1 MTAKGRIGVIIPMV
15 TDTLNSELLGGI
27 YDQAKKLGYDVLVF
41 TNATNSMREFPL
53 TDYVKGEENI
63 FSLAETAEL
72 DGVLL
77 AAGCFFNP
85 ELVERIMDRLEKLT
99 IPCLVLELMQE
110 RFPYIY
116 PSQREGIRRITRH
129 LIEDHGCRRL
139 HCLTGIK
146 GSIEAEERLEA
157 FLEIMAE
164 YGSPTDESTYTY
176 GDFWK
181 ISAQQMAERI
191 ANGEMERP
199 EGIVCASDNM
209 ALSLCDALK
218 KHGIRVPED
227 IRVTGYDGSMN
238 ASLHEPVLS
247 TVSGKDEFLGQAAVM
262 KLHEMMGGS
271 AADAEITAEI
281 TVKYGTSC
289 GCSAEK
295 AAESHQLNINEYME
309 RDFLYN
315 CTYREYYMTSN
326 FIGQMS
332 DSASLTNFAEIVDS
346 LAYLLPTWKRLDIC
360 LCVDWLGNFKKFNEY
375 RTLGHSE
382 KMLNLLSKTRDSRS
396 LEQYSFKTRD
406 LLPAL
411 KKPHAPEY
419 IVFMPIHSQNHIYG
433 YAAFSYENGRSFVLE
448 ERLHNWC
455 DAVAN
460 GLRSLRQKL
469 YVDYMK
475 EKMERYSVRDP
486 ISGLFNR
493 KGLIRNYPEFAAAAK
508 EKGKAVHMM
517 LVSWNRTIVSSSDNE
532 PDDGTL
538 MANVIQ
544 MACKPEEFAARISE
558 KMFVILQP
566 AGAESDVKTRTDKK
580 ILQLI
585 HMLKSIQGQTSVQMP
600 ELITEA
606 VIIPDESC
614 FENVLSECTDR
625 LTGILDSAK
634 AGKTDYS
641 AQLSRIRLEMR
652 MLPGFEWNADDMAY
666 ELGVSKSYFQKLYR
680 AQFGTSFMDDI
691 ITARLDKAKELLDT
705 TNLRLQEIGE
715 QCGYQNQS
723 HFMRQFKAR
732 TGMTAQQYRNRK

>member
-1 MTAKGRIGVIIPMV
+1 MTAKGRIGVIIPMI
-15 TDTLNSELLGGI
+15 TETLNADMLGGV

-41 TNATNSMREFPL
+41 TNATNSMQGFPL

-63 FSLAETAEL
+63 FSLAEIAEL
-72 DGVLL
+72 DGILF

-85 ELVERIMDRLEKLT
+85 ELIERIMNALEKQNT
-99 IPCLVLELMQE
+99 PCLVLEHMQE

-116 PSQREGIRRITRH
+116 PPQKEGMKQVVRH
-129 LIEDHGCRRL
+129 LIEEHGCKRL

-146 GSIEAEERLEA
+146 GSFEAEERLEA
-157 FLEIMAE
+157 FLEVMAE
-164 YGSPTDESTYTY
+164 YGLPTDESTYTY

-181 ISAQQMAERI
+181 ISAQEMAERI
-191 ANGEMERP
+191 AKGEMERP
-199 EGIVCASDNM
+199 ECVVCAGDIM

-227 IRVTGYDGSMN
+227 IRVTGYDGGIN

-247 TVSGKDEFLGQAAVM
+247 TVSGRYEYLGQAAVM

-271 AADAEITAEI
+271 ASDAEITAEI
-281 TVKYGTSC
+281 AFKPGTSC

-295 AAESHQLNINEYME
+295 AAEVHQLNINEYME

-332 DSASLTNFAEIVDS
+332 DSDSLTNFAEIVDS
-346 LAYLLPTWKRLDIC
+346 LAYLLPTWKRLDLC
-360 LCVDWLGNFKKFNEY
+360 LCEDWLGSFKRFNEY
-375 RTLGHSE
+375 RISGYSE
-382 KMLNLLSKTRDSRS
+382 KMLILLSKTRDSKS
-396 LEQYSFKTRD
+396 LEQYSFKTKD

-411 KKPHAPEY
+411 KKPHEPEY
-419 IVFMPIHSQNHIYG
+419 IVFMPVHSQNHIYG

-448 ERLHNWC
+448 DRLHNWC

-475 EKMERYSVRDP
+475 EKIERYSVRDP
-486 ISGLFNR
+486 VSGLFNR

-508 EKGKAVHMM
+508 EKGKAIYMM
-517 LVSWNRTIVSSSDNE
+517 LVSWNRIIVSSSENE

-544 MACKPEEFAARISE
+544 MSCKPEELCARISE

-566 AGAESDVKTRTDKK
+566 AGTESDVKTRTDKK

-585 HMLKSIQGQTSVQMP
+585 HMLKSIQGQMSVQMP

-606 VIIPDESC
+606 GIITEPDC
-614 FENVLSECTDR
+614 FDSAITEYTDK
-625 LTGILDSAK
+625 LTVKLLSAK

-641 AQLSRIRLEMR
+641 AQLSQIHLEMR
-652 MLPGFEWNADDMAY
+652 MLPGFDWNADDAAY
-666 ELGVSKSYFQKLYR
+666 ELGISKSYFQKLYR
-680 AQFGTSFMDDI
+680 AQFGISFMDDM

-705 TNLRLQEIGE
+705 TNMRLQEIGE

-723 HFMRQFKAR
+723 HFMRQFKAKV
-732 TGMTAQQYRNRK
+732 GMTALQYRNR